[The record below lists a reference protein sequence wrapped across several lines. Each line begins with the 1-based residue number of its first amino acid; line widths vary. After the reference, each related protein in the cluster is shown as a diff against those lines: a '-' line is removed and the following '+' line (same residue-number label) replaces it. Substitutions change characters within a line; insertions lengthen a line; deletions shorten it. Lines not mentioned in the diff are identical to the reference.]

1 MISAS
6 FESVCCCGCRRP
18 YRVGAALEK
27 TRAGWVLA
35 SCVDARVVGTAP
47 AGSDA
52 EKLEILAR
60 AREVRDIA
68 EAADRIRAMRAGG
81 GAF

>member
-18 YRVGAALEK
+18 YREGAALEK

-35 SCVDARVVGTAP
+35 SCVDPREAP
-47 AGSDA
+47 RG
-52 EKLEILAR
+52 LEHVSAPIGR
-60 AREVRDIA
+60 ALES
-68 EAADRIRAMRAGG
+68 IRSGEG
-81 GAF
+81 